1 MPSDRPDRTIVDAH
15 MHVGDFPMFDV
26 GLDRDGLAALIE
38 TWELG
43 AGMVFHPD
51 NAYVREVV
59 ESIPRAYALFWAN
72 PHVDGFVDQ
81 ARAYLEHPK
90 FLGVKMHPL
99 LDGYHPN
106 DPAVHPLAE
115 ELVARGM
122 PVLIHCGHP
131 IFTLP
136 WSIEELCVAHPDA
149 KVILGHMGHG
159 NIVYINGA
167 IDVAVRNPNVY
178 LETSGM
184 PMHTKIAT
192 AVGRVGPER
201 VLYGSDAPFHEIG
214 VEVRKV
220 RVSGLPDDL
229 VDRVLHRNARKLFFG
244 DELAEA
250 PVDDPGRPAT
260 SARAPDAPVP

>member
-1 MPSDRPDRTIVDAH
+1 VIVDAH
-15 MHVGDFPMFDV
+15 MHVGEFPLFNVRMDAQ
-26 GLDRDGLAALIE
+26 GLIDTMAEFEIA
-38 TWELG
+38 

-59 ESIPRAYALFWAN
+59 ESIPGAYGLFWAN
-72 PHVDGFVDQ
+72 PRIDGYVEQ
-81 ARAYLEHPK
+81 AREFLDHPK

-106 DPAVHPLAE
+106 DPSVHPLAA
-115 ELVARGM
+115 ELVERDL

-136 WSIEELCVAHPDA
+136 WSIEELAVAFPEA

-167 IDVAVRNPNVY
+167 IDVAARNPNVY

-184 PMHTKIAT
+184 PMHTKIAEG
-192 AVGRVGPER
+192 VERVGEDR
-201 VLYGSDAPFHEIG
+201 VLFGSDAPFHDVG

-220 RVSGLPDDL
+220 EVSGLSAEL
-229 VDRVLHRNARKLFFG
+229 VERVLHRNARKLFFG
-244 DELAEA
+244 DEHAEE
-250 PVDDPGRPAT
+250 PVANPGRPDT
-260 SARAPDAPVP
+260 SHQARPGEE